1 MSRAALFIFTWAVAE
16 FLLLGWIVSV
26 VGLGAVVLASLVAA
40 ALGAMLVRRSLP
52 GLVRDGVRQRAVPE
66 RAVVGLAGI
75 LLIIPGV
82 LSGVV
87 GALLVVPPIR
97 AAVGSKLTARLAQF
111 VPAGSWSF
119 ASNGSRSHPDVVD
132 VDLVNEDIT
141 KARRGSG
148 GAPELR

>member
-40 ALGAMLVRRSLP
+40 VLGVVLVRRSLP
-52 GLVRDGVRQRAVPE
+52 GLVRDGVRKRAVPE
-66 RAVVGLAGI
+66 RAVVGLAGF

-82 LSGVV
+82 LSGVL

-111 VPAGSWSF
+111 VPAGSWPF
-119 ASNGSRSHPDVVD
+119 ASSGSRSHPDVVD

-141 KARRGSG
+141 KAHRGSG